1 MRGGDRYDWWEN
13 RRNEL
18 ASSGQ
23 AMNPMYG
30 VESCMD
36 CGDMRD
42 EGNYIFHPDVHA
54 ELIGEAT
61 AKGGGVISEICS
73 DCWYEDHEEP
83 PTERVD
89 KQKQCDKCRKELVQV
104 IVSRSEGWDDDEDED
119 EEPEPVEISVD
130 MRRHVCTAEYA
141 TVYIEVPPAWADDP
155 GYWDDEILEQALGE
169 GYGPDWELE
178 TDIQSDEP
186 AEITQVEVM

>member
-1 MRGGDRYDWWEN
+1 MRGGERYDWWEN

-61 AKGGGVISEICS
+61 AKGASVDQDVCSE
-73 DCWYEDHEEP
+73 CWYEQNTAP

-89 KQKQCDKCRKELVQV
+89 KQTSCDVCGKELVQV
-104 IVSRSEGWDDDEDED
+104 IVMTNHEED
-119 EEPEPVEISVD
+119 EEEEAEPVEIMVSLS
-130 MRRHVCTAEYA
+130 RHVCTQEYS
-141 TVYIEVPPAWADDP
+141 TVYVEVEADWAEDLA
-155 GYWDDEILEQALGE
+155 YWDDEILEKALAE
-169 GYGPDWELE
+169 GYGPDWEMD
-178 TDIQSDEP
+178 TDVMSDEEP
-186 AEITQVEVM
+186 VIQEMNIV